1 MGEEA
6 GRQTGKQV
14 ASLQDMS
21 SLAACAPW
29 ASTCLLHC
37 LMPWLP
43 KPVRSCLPCC
53 LAHHR
58 LLHGANLLQSAWAK
72 RGGGVL
78 KQRRSFADIPNA
90 SNHFHFFSSSS
101 LLSHHSVAFLGR
113 FYCTTHSKRLS
124 CLRFLFLAFAVAPP
138 APPRLL
144 LFALCRNITIFSK
157 IY

>member
-1 MGEEA
+1 MTFTWPLLCFASLCCCCCSCCLSWLVWYPCCAHTKAFSTIFLPELSELLTADRKLLLLSLSLSVWPRGQVGEEQA

-29 ASTCLLHC
+29 APTCLLHC

-43 KPVRSCLPCC
+43 KPVRSCQPCC

-72 RGGGVL
+72 MGWEGAEAEA
-78 KQRRSFADIPNA
+78 KFRRQ
-90 SNHFHFFSSSS
+90 
-101 LLSHHSVAFLGR
+101 
-113 FYCTTHSKRLS
+113 T
-124 CLRFLFLAFAVAPP
+124 
-138 APPRLL
+138 
-144 LFALCRNITIFSK
+144 
-157 IY
+157 